1 MIGLSS
7 LLMDKP
13 HPVPLVGRVV
23 KMADVEPGRRTVE
36 AAPKKA
42 QAPYRRPVKKTLPDT
57 GMDFDRAMVLA
68 RRWAKFRCRP
78 EMDPVRQVLRLLLA
92 EIDQR
97 KADR

>member
-1 MIGLSS
+1 MSMIS
-7 LLMDKP
+7 LLLNP
-13 HPVPLVGRVV
+13 PPPVPLVGRVV

-78 EMDPVRQVLRLLLA
+78 EMEPVRQVLRQLLA
-92 EIDQR
+92 RIDEMEGG
-97 KADR
+97 K